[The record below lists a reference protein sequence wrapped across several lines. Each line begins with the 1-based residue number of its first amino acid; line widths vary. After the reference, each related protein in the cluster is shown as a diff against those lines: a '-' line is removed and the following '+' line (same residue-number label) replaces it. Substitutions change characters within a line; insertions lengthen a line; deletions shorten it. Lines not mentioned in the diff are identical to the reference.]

1 MMKDDF
7 VKKIVILWNI
17 QFYAFWEKSLF
28 WLFVFSHSTDSNK
41 MSQGCGGGQVVSVLA
56 LNSDD
61 PSLNPIDVDSFFCK
75 NRVFKNENK
84 QKETGV
90 GP

>member
-1 MMKDDF
+1 
-7 VKKIVILWNI
+7 
-17 QFYAFWEKSLF
+17 
-28 WLFVFSHSTDSNK
+28 